1 MVYVWVCSL
10 PKQNCQGITIP
21 LHKLIHNS
29 LLGIVIAI
37 LLQHCFLYEV
47 IFHWIRY
54 QAFFLLENDV
64 IQVVTDEKGTNPQGL
79 MV

>member
-1 MVYVWVCSL
+1 MVYVRVCPL
-10 PKQNCQGITIP
+10 PKQHRQCITIP

-47 IFHWIRY
+47 ISHWVRC
-54 QAFFLLENDV
+54 QTFFLLENDV
-64 IQVVTDEKGTNPQGL
+64 IQVVTYEKGTDPQGL
-79 MV
+79 MI